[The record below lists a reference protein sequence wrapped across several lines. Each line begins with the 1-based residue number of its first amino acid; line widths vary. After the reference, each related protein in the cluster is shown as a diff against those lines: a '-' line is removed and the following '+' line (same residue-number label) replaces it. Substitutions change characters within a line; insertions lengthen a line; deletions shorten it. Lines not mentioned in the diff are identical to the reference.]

1 MTASR
6 DFAAELDTMKT
17 QLSELTQQVRL
28 LIGEAGSTT
37 VHTEAAIHPEVPA
50 SHAPTEAAESMA
62 SAGELYFS
70 GYYNHDN
77 TRFRWE
83 PKSRSVSQILA
94 ADGDKAAKV
103 IGALGHKQRL
113 DIIRTVLYQPM
124 NGAELVE
131 RLNMGTTGQLYHHL
145 KALLGADLLQQDDRG
160 GRYSIP
166 RHRTLPL
173 LLLLAA
179 TSDLLDTSDYLDMT
193 EARGNAAAYLGKPE
207 GKHDPHAL
215 LGAVLENSIL
225 EHQAGYCTEVNIY
238 VHDNRRV
245 TVADNGRGIPTR
257 AFPGTETDRSWL
269 QTVMT
274 DLHNRTAIGASY
286 SVPGGEK
293 GISIAVVNA
302 LSLHLQVE
310 TRRDGSINRQ
320 DYSHGIPRCA
330 LTPVGTT
337 GETGIS
343 VTFEPDPELFH
354 ASFDRATIETMR
366 AERSVLYPGLTLR
379 VHA

>member
-1 MTASR
+1 MHL
-6 DFAAELDTMKT
+6 AAETAET
-17 QLSELTQQVRL
+17 AE
-28 LIGEAGSTT
+28 
-37 VHTEAAIHPEVPA
+37 TEP
-50 SHAPTEAAESMA
+50 
-62 SAGELYFS
+62 SAGELYYS
-70 GYYNHDN
+70 GHYNHDH

-94 ADGDKAAKV
+94 TDGDKAAKV

-113 DIIRTVLYQPM
+113 DIIRTVLHQPM
-124 NGAELVE
+124 TGAELVE

-179 TSDLLDTSDYLDMT
+179 ASDLLDASDYLDMT
-193 EARGNAAAYLGKPE
+193 EARGNAAAYLGKPD

-225 EHQAGYCTEVNIY
+225 EHMAGYCTEVDIY

-257 AFPGTETDRSWL
+257 AFPGTDADRSWL

-274 DLHNRTAIGASY
+274 DLHDRTATGASY

-320 DYSHGIPRCA
+320 DYSHGIPRSA

-337 GETGIS
+337 GETGTS
-343 VTFEPDPELFH
+343 VTFEPDPELFRP
-354 ASFDRATIETMR
+354 SFDRATVEMMR
-366 AERSVLYPGLTLR
+366 AERSEMHPGLTLR